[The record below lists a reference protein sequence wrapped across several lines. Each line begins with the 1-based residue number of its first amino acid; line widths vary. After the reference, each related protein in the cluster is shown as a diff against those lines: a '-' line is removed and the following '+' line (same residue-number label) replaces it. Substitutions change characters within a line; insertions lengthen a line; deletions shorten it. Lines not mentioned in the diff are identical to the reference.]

1 MPLNDINPADST
13 LERPGSGLERRSLF
27 KRAGAGVAGAA
38 AMSALSGGALLGTS
52 TSADAATAVTDAD
65 IFNFAL
71 NLEYL
76 ECQYYLIGATGTGLP
91 SNLTTGSV
99 GTLGAVTGGSMVP
112 FTTDAFASYAQ
123 RIAVD
128 ELAHVT
134 FIRTVLGS
142 AAVAQPAI
150 NLQTSFTTLAM
161 AAGLIGAGQTFNPF
175 ADEISFLLGAYIFE
189 DVGVTAYG
197 GAAALISNKTYLTAA
212 AGILA
217 TEAYHSG
224 AIRTLLSD
232 LGAGQATNAIS
243 ALRAKLSGVADDQ
256 GTLLQAPGYTNAYN
270 FVVNDTNGLT
280 YRRNTAQVLNVVYG
294 GTAGGGLFF
303 PAGMNGTIK

>member
-1 MPLNDINPADST
+1 MPLNDIAQPDSIA
-13 LERPGSGLERRSLF
+13 ERPGSGLERRSLF
-27 KRAGAGVAGAA
+27 KHAGAGLAGAA
-38 AMSALSGGALLGTS
+38 AVSALSGGALLGS
-52 TSADAATAVTDAD
+52 SQNADAATAVTDAD

-76 ECQYYLIGATGTGLP
+76 ESQYYLIGATGTGLP
-91 SNLTTGSV
+91 ANLTTGSV
-99 GTLGAVTGGSMVP
+99 GTPGVVTGGSMVP
-112 FTTDAFASYAQ
+112 FKSDAFLAYAQ

-161 AAGLIGAGQTFNPF
+161 AAGLISAGQTFNPF
-175 ADEISFLLGAYIFE
+175 ADEISFLVGAYIFE

-224 AIRTLLSD
+224 AIRTILSD

-243 ALRAKLSGVADDQ
+243 ALRAKLAGAADDQ

-280 YRRNTAQVLNVVYG
+280 YRRSTSQVLNIVYG